1 MILNPRLIIPESFEA
16 CLTYEQ
22 QIAYL
27 AKWCGEL
34 ADSIGGSGSPE
45 IEELKQRVSA
55 LEAEDANISAQIEEI
70 SAQLQTLQESLNKK
84 QDELT
89 FDSTPTAGSNN
100 PVTSDG
106 IKKYV
111 DNAVAG
117 GGGTITIDPVPTEN
131 SPNAVQSGGT
141 YSAIQEVRATAEAAQ
156 SAASAASTAAASAT
170 EAANAASTAASQAQT
185 AAETAQET
193 ANTAQ
198 QTATTAQTAAGTA
211 QETAEAA
218 NTAAGNAASTAAAA
232 TQTAGAAQTAATQA
246 QQTAAAAST
255 AASEAQET
263 AEAASSAAS
272 TAQSTAEQAQT
283 AAETAQS
290 AAEAAQSAATQAQQ
304 TADAKQDELTFDTT
318 PTAGS
323 GNPVTSGGIKTYVD
337 NAVSGGGGGG
347 GGELAGPLRGVRAGD
362 LTYYVDPEGWVQQM
376 DYNHDCYLFRPSSTG
391 NATLILDGAT
401 WDSGMS
407 VSHYATVHMPLSV
420 DGNPFII
427 TGGSNGANGF
437 IGINKGVPTWAAALM
452 TISPHLFGTILRVPN
467 PRLVSFSAT
476 QAQYR
481 ELYAEVQEDNKF
493 HIGFRDAETVTLPN
507 TYTIYASNG
516 FAVFAYRSG
525 FVDVLDP
532 GTFAVVQSVA
542 VPAGQTPVHLAHIG
556 THLYLM
562 CEGACYKARSGIAKL
577 GTFEQVFA
585 STYPTSGATPSGNYG
600 AGPDWVSLN
609 ENGGY
614 SLITEEALTYN
625 IMKTMVQGMTAY
637 YNTADEAGH
646 VETPDGVT
654 LPIGNTGYSLSVMF
668 PALRFI

>member
-1 MILNPRLIIPESFEA
+1 MILKPRLIIPESFDA

-22 QIAYL
+22 QIVYL

-34 ADSIGGSGSPE
+34 ADEIGGSGSPE
-45 IEELKQRVSA
+45 IEDLKQRVSA

-89 FDSTPTAGSNN
+89 FDSTPTAGSTN
-100 PVTSDG
+100 PVTSEG
-106 IKKYV
+106 IKAYV

-117 GGGTITIDPVPTEN
+117 GGGTVTIDPTPTEN

-141 YSAIQEVRATAEAAQ
+141 YDAIQAVRTTAEAAQ

-170 EAANAASTAASQAQT
+170 EAAESASSAASQAQT

-198 QTATTAQTAAGTA
+198 QAATAAQSAAGTA

-232 TQTAGAAQTAATQA
+232 AQTAGAAQTAATQA
-246 QQTAAAAST
+246 QQTAAAAGT
-255 AASEAQET
+255 VASEAQET
-263 AEAASSAAS
+263 AEAA
-272 TAQSTAEQAQT
+272 QT
-283 AAETAQS
+283 
-290 AAEAAQSAATQAQQ
+290 AATQAQQ
-304 TADAKQDELTFDTT
+304 TADAKQDELTFDST

-323 GNPVTSGGIKTYVD
+323 NNPVTSGGIKTYVD

-347 GGELAGPLRGVRAGD
+347 GEPAGPLRGVRAGD
-362 LTYYVDPEGWVQQM
+362 LTYFIDSGGWVQQM
-376 DYNHDCYLFRPSSTG
+376 DYSHDCYLFRPSKSG

-407 VSHYATVHMPLSV
+407 ISHYASVYMPISV
-420 DGNPFII
+420 DGNPIII
-427 TGGSNGANGF
+427 TGGSKNTDGF
-437 IGINKGVPTWAAALM
+437 IGINNGKPTWAAAPM
-452 TISPHLFGTILRVPN
+452 GTSPYLFGSILRLPS
-467 PRLVSFSAT
+467 PRLVSLGPN

-481 ELYAEVQEDNKF
+481 EFYAEVQEDNNF
-493 HIGFRDAETVTLPN
+493 HIGFRDAESVSLPN
-507 TYTIYASNG
+507 TYTIFASNG
-516 FAVFAYRSG
+516 FSVFAYRSG

-542 VPAGQTPVHLAHIG
+542 IPAGQTPVHLAHIG

-577 GTFEQVFA
+577 DTFEQVFA
-585 STYPTSGATPSGNYG
+585 STYPTSGATSAGTYG
-600 AGPDWVSLN
+600 AGPDWVSLS
-609 ENGGY
+609 ENGAY
-614 SLITEEALTYN
+614 SLITEEAVTYN
-625 IMKTMVQGMTAY
+625 IMKAMVQGMTAY

-654 LPIGNTGYSLSVMF
+654 LPIGNTGYSTSVMF

>member
-34 ADSIGGSGSPE
+34 ADEIGGSGSPE

-70 SAQLQTLQESLNKK
+70 SAQLQTLQESVKNK

-89 FDSTPTAGSNN
+89 FDATPTVGSTN
-100 PVTSDG
+100 PVTSEG
-106 IKKYV
+106 IKAYV

-117 GGGTITIDPVPTEN
+117 GGGTIAIDPTPTKN

-141 YSAIQEVRATAEAAQ
+141 YNAIQSVRATAEAAQ

-170 EAANAASTAASQAQT
+170 EAAGAASSAASQAKT

-198 QTATTAQTAAGTA
+198 QAATAAQSAAGTA

-218 NTAAGNAASTAAAA
+218 NTAAGNAASAAASA
-232 TQTAGAAQTAATQA
+232 AQTAGAAQTAATQA
-246 QQTAAAAST
+246 QQTASAAST

-263 AEAASSAAS
+263 ASAAASAA
-272 TAQSTAEQAQT
+272 A
-283 AAETAQS
+283 TAQS
-290 AAEAAQSAATQAQQ
+290 AAEQAQQ
-304 TADAKQDELTFDTT
+304 TADAKQDELTFDST

-323 GNPVTSGGIKTYVD
+323 TNPVTSEGIKAYVD
-337 NAVSGGGGGG
+337 NAVAGGGGGG
-347 GGELAGPLRGVRAGD
+347 GGEPAGPLRGVRAGD
-362 LTYYVDPEGWVQQM
+362 LTYYIDADGWVRQM
-376 DYNHDCYLFRPSSTG
+376 DYSHDCYLFRPAASG

-401 WDSGMS
+401 WDSDMN
-407 VSHYATVHMPLSV
+407 VSHYASVHMPLTI
-420 DGNPFII
+420 DGKPLII
-427 TGGSNGANGF
+427 TGGSKGADGI
-437 IGINKGVPTWAAALM
+437 IGINNGTPAWAAAPM
-452 TISPHLFGTILRVPN
+452 NTSPYLFGTILRLPT
-467 PRLVSFSAT
+467 PRLVSFGAT

-481 ELYAEVQEDNKF
+481 EFYAEVQEDNKF
-493 HIGFRDAETVTLPN
+493 HIGFRDPESVTLPN

-516 FAVFAYRSG
+516 FAVYAYRSG

-532 GTFAVVQSVA
+532 GTFAIVQSVA
-542 VPAGQTPVHLAHIG
+542 IPAGQTPVHLAHIG
-556 THLYLM
+556 MHLYLM

-577 GTFEQVFA
+577 DTFEQVFT
-585 STYPTSGATPSGNYG
+585 STYPTSGASNIGNYG

-614 SLITEEALTYN
+614 SLITEEVRTYN
-625 IMKTMVQGMTAY
+625 IMKAMVQGMTAY

-646 VETPDGVT
+646 VETPDGVM
-654 LPIGNTGYSLSVMF
+654 LPIGNTGYSTSVMF